1 MRRLVPVLTALL
13 LLALLAPLMRHD
25 VALWDWR
32 RGKER
37 LQAGDHSA
45 ALSFLSRAA
54 SRSPRSLPIAF
65 DTGVACYRLGELQRA
80 SGLFRAASRSDDP
93 LLKAAA
99 LYNLG
104 NCAFRMAEKAA
115 AADREG
121 ARRQFREAGRQYR
134 LALAV
139 ASDAADARHNL
150 DLVRSR
156 LARLAESAASDAR
169 RAPSKRAEANAAQ
182 SAAPGAKP
190 GREPRTGSEGRQGE
204 GMEGGQDAP
213 PRPGSDGTD
222 GKGQGAKG
230 GPVLTRDQAL
240 RLLSE
245 ARGRETL
252 SALPPGRI
260 RGEGGRSAA
269 PEKDW

>member
-13 LLALLAPLMRHD
+13 ILALLAPLMRHD
-25 VALWDWR
+25 LALWDWR
-32 RGKER
+32 QGKER
-37 LQAGDHSA
+37 LQAGDHGA

-54 SRSPRSLPIAF
+54 SRSPQSLPIAF
-65 DTGVACYRLGELQRA
+65 DSGVACYRLGQLQQA
-80 SGLFRAASRSDDP
+80 SALFRAASASDDP

-104 NCAFRMAEKAA
+104 NCAFRMGEQAA
-115 AADREG
+115 AADPQG
-121 ARRQFREAGRQYR
+121 ARRQFQEAERQYL

-156 LARLAESAASDAR
+156 LARLQHPAAPDALP
-169 RAPSKRAEANAAQ
+169 APSKRAEGNAPPA
-182 SAAPGAKP
+182 AAPGAKP
-190 GREPRTGSEGRQGE
+190 GREPQTGSEGRQGE
-204 GMEGGQDAP
+204 RLDGGEDAP
-213 PRPGSDGTD
+213 PRAGSARTD
-222 GKGQGAKG
+222 GKGQGAKA
-230 GPVLTRDQAL
+230 GPELTKDQAL
-240 RLLSE
+240 KLLSE

-252 SALPPGRI
+252 SALPPGKI
-260 RGEGGRSAA
+260 RGEGGRSQA